1 MKIKLTPAILGALLA
16 GQLLIVAVLLAAQAG
31 GVQEP
36 DPFLAFDADAAD
48 AVEVSNQDG
57 SVRLA
62 REGEQWT
69 LEGGLPADDSK
80 VTEMLGKLADA
91 GGGWPVATSDA
102 TAERFEV
109 TEDSHQRRIRI
120 SAGDD
125 DLADIFLG
133 TSPGYRRVHA
143 RHAEG
148 GDVYS
153 IDFSN
158 YEAGV
163 KEGDWLQRSLL
174 RPEGTLSRIER
185 TGEEG
190 FTLTRTDEDVWEAGD
205 VTLDADE
212 VRTFVGRFTGL
223 NVTGTSD
230 GELAEPAA
238 AKFLLTDD
246 DGMQELTLYQ
256 QDDDYVATSD
266 RVAGQFE
273 VPSYIAERMN
283 VTLADLMPEP
293 DEPEEAA
300 EETTD
305 DATEPSAGGS
315 VRGFPSQEEPSAA
328 GSARGLPSLEEPSA
342 AESAKGLP
350 SQEPEEPDEAPVE
363 DTSDEQGPSPDPPN
377 GA

>member
-31 GVQEP
+31 GVREP

-91 GGGWPVATSDA
+91 AGGWPVATSDS

-205 VTLDADE
+205 ATLDADE
-212 VRTFVGRFTGL
+212 VRTFIGRFTGL

-293 DEPEEAA
+293 DEPEEAGD
-300 EETTD
+300 E
-305 DATEPSAGGS
+305 ATEPSA
-315 VRGFPSQEEPSAA
+315 P
-328 GSARGLPSLEEPSA
+328 GSARGLPSLEEGSA
-342 AESAKGLP
+342 RGLP
-350 SQEPEEPDEAPVE
+350 SQEERSAGGLPSQEQPEEATVEEAPI
-363 DTSDEQGPSPDPPN
+363 DEQGPSDSPN
-377 GA
+377 GG

>member
-91 GGGWPVATSDA
+91 AGGWPVATSDS

-143 RHAEG
+143 RHAGG

-205 VTLDADE
+205 ATLDADE

-256 QDDDYVATSD
+256 QDDDYVTTSD

-293 DEPEEAA
+293 DEPEEAGEEA
-300 EETTD
+300 TDETTD
-305 DATEPSAGGS
+305 DATEPTAS
-315 VRGFPSQEEPSAA
+315 
-328 GSARGLPSLEEPSA
+328 GSARGLPSQEERSA
-342 AESAKGLP
+342 RGLP
-350 SQEPEEPDEAPVE
+350 SQEERSAGDLPSQEQPDEATVE
-363 DTSDEQGPSPDPPN
+363 EAPIDEQGPSDPPN
-377 GA
+377 GG

>member
-1 MKIKLTPAILGALLA
+1 MNLKPTPTILGGLLA
-16 GQLLIVAVLLAAQAG
+16 AQLLIVAVILAAQAG
-31 GVQEP
+31 GVREP
-36 DPFLAFDADAAD
+36 DPFLSFDANAAD
-48 AVEVSNQDG
+48 ALEVSNQDG

-80 VTEMLGKLADA
+80 VTEMLDKLADA
-91 GGGWPVATSDA
+91 TGGWPVATSDA

-109 TEDSHQRRIRI
+109 TEDSHQRRIRVG
-120 SAGDD
+120 AGDD

-143 RHAEG
+143 RHADG

-163 KEGDWLQRSLL
+163 KAGDWLERSLL
-174 RPEGTLSRIER
+174 RPQGTLSRIER

-190 FTLTRTDEDVWEAGD
+190 FTLTRTDDDVWEAGD
-205 VTLDADE
+205 ATLDADE

-223 NVTGTSD
+223 NVTGTFD
-230 GELAEPAA
+230 GDLPEPVTAR
-238 AKFLLTDD
+238 FQLTDD

-256 QDDDYVATSD
+256 QDDDYIATSD
-266 RVAGQFE
+266 RIAGQFE
-273 VPSYIAERMN
+273 VASYIAERMN

-293 DEPEEAA
+293 EEAA
-300 EETTD
+300 ATD
-305 DATEPSAGGS
+305 DAPEPTE
-315 VRGFPSQEEPSAA
+315 E
-328 GSARGLPSLEEPSA
+328 
-342 AESAKGLP
+342 
-350 SQEPEEPDEAPVE
+350 
-363 DTSDEQGPSPDPPN
+363 
-377 GA
+377 

>member
-1 MKIKLTPAILGALLA
+1 MNLKPTPAILGGLLA
-16 GQLLIVAVLLAAQAG
+16 AQLLIVAVILAAQAG
-31 GVQEP
+31 GVREP
-36 DPFLAFDADAAD
+36 DPFLSFDANAAD
-48 AVEVSNQDG
+48 ALEVSNQGG

-80 VTEMLGKLADA
+80 VTEMLDKLADA
-91 GGGWPVATSDA
+91 TGGWPVATSDA

-109 TEDSHQRRIRI
+109 TEDSHQRRIRVG
-120 SAGDD
+120 AGDD

-163 KEGDWLQRSLL
+163 KAGDWLERSLL
-174 RPEGTLSRIER
+174 RPQGTLSRIER

-190 FTLTRTDEDVWEAGD
+190 FTLTRTDDDVWEAGD
-205 VTLDADE
+205 ATLDAEE

-223 NVTGTSD
+223 NVTSTFD
-230 GELAEPAA
+230 GDLPEPVTAR
-238 AKFLLTDD
+238 FQLTDD

-256 QDDDYVATSD
+256 QDDDYIATSD
-266 RVAGQFE
+266 RIAGQFE
-273 VPSYIAERMN
+273 VASYIAERMN

-293 DEPEEAA
+293 EEAA
-300 EETTD
+300 ATD
-305 DATEPSAGGS
+305 DAPEPTE
-315 VRGFPSQEEPSAA
+315 E
-328 GSARGLPSLEEPSA
+328 
-342 AESAKGLP
+342 
-350 SQEPEEPDEAPVE
+350 
-363 DTSDEQGPSPDPPN
+363 
-377 GA
+377 